1 MKSPNLGSRE
11 GLLGLQEFQSFRDDV
26 FAEADVVFP
35 QVDDS
40 GAPVAGG
47 EDGHNDAFRHA
58 LWNARMTASFGED
71 FAASFATAHEGFPGN
86 PADREA
92 MDLYN
97 NELGRRIAVDNPGAS
112 DAELSSLVADAV
124 NSGEAVV
131 INDRNELVYSDQVA
145 VGNTGTADDPPAA
158 GGNAVPEFKDS
169 L

>member
-1 MKSPNLGSRE
+1 
-11 GLLGLQEFQSFRDDV
+11 
-26 FAEADVVFP
+26 
-35 QVDDS
+35 
-40 GAPVAGG
+40 
-47 EDGHNDAFRHA
+47 
-58 LWNARMTASFGED
+58 MTASFGED

-124 NSGEAVV
+124 SSGEAVV